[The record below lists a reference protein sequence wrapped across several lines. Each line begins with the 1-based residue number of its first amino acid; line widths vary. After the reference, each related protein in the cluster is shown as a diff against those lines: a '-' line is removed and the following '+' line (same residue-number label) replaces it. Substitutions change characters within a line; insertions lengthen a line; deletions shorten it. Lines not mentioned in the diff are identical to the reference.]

1 MFLLRETV
9 YRRRHNPHVETNR
22 NDAGV
27 SYREWIGRGY
37 RFVISGLEWY
47 GVCVATIGR
56 FV

>member
-1 MFLLRETV
+1 VFLLRETV